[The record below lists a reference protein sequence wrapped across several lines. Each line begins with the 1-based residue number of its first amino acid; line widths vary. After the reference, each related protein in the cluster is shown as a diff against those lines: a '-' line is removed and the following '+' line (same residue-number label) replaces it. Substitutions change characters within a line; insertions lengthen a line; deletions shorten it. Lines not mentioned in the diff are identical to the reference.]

1 MTTFEF
7 VLRLLKALLP
17 ITIIIIVIVLTKRSI
32 KKEVREISAAPFA
45 GMRDP
50 TDEEAN
56 IIKYQVIPREKKKA
70 TMLTLI
76 FLPLAVI
83 ITGAFITNYQP
94 GNLFATIAGS
104 CLVFGI
110 WSMFIGMVS
119 SSLQT
124 ISDLKKKRYQI
135 TDCTITEINIRPTG
149 KHRVD
154 TYFATVKDCKDN
166 VWETPLPKDLLSV
179 SEGTRC
185 LLLIY
190 DSEEKIN
197 RNRKNG
203 IPVFRREVI
212 VPDIIE

>member
-1 MTTFEF
+1 MTTETI
-7 VLRLLKALLP
+7 LKLIRAFLP
-17 ITIIIIVIVLTKRSI
+17 ITLVIITIVVISKTS
-32 KKEVREISAAPFA
+32 KKDIREISAAPFA

-50 TDEEAN
+50 TEEEAN

-83 ITGAFITNYQP
+83 ITGAFIANYQP
-94 GNLFATIAGS
+94 GNLAATIAGS

-110 WSMFIGMVS
+110 WSMFIGMAS
-119 SSLQT
+119 APLQT

-135 TDCTITEINIRPTG
+135 SDCTITEIDIRPSG

-166 VWETPLPKDLLSV
+166 VWETSLPKDLLSV